1 MHSASSNGATHTFID
16 GVVDP
21 GVVVNGAALVVVT
34 TGAAGVVVSGAV
46 VVTTAHS
53 SSSLPSRQST
63 FSSQTHVSGMHSS
76 PQENSPGHFLSQTGQ
91 HSSSSC
97 TRAYP
102 SSQVISGHICLVHN
116 TAPWALAHLQV
127 SHLSTDHV
135 ELTSVHSPFSNS
147 HPSHV
152 GAGVVTGDSV
162 VVVGSR
168 TDRHSQHTSDS

>member
-1 MHSASSNGATHTFID
+1 MRCKHSPFID

-76 PQENSPGHFLSQTGQ
+76 PQENSPGHFLSVKSIQ
-91 HSSSSC
+91 SM
-97 TRAYP
+97 P
-102 SSQVISGHICLVHN
+102 VII
-116 TAPWALAHLQV
+116 TAKIIKEMFL
-127 SHLSTDHV
+127 
-135 ELTSVHSPFSNS
+135 
-147 HPSHV
+147 
-152 GAGVVTGDSV
+152 
-162 VVVGSR
+162 
-168 TDRHSQHTSDS
+168 